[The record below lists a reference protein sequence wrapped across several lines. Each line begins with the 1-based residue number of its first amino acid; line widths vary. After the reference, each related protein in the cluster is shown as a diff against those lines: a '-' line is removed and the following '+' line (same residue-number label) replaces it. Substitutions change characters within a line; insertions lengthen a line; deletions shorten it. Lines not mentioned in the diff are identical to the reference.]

1 MRSAHPPHAMQH
13 PCNLPLVL
21 IGSRCR
27 TGNGAGTAQPS
38 PGKRQKRPTP
48 KRGAAAQRAQ
58 RSAVVEQFAPAS
70 VAGVVQESSALK
82 GKLIYF
88 VPSYSRARHSKAELE
103 AIVARLGGKVR
114 IQKGSGNGSEGVIH
128 HCKYCTLVPKAAV
141 KNFGIV
147 IMTLRQFTVV
157 SITPCMPPVQV
168 TQNHIPWVDLIIA
181 QNAPAKRET

>member
-1 MRSAHPPHAMQH
+1 MLTDSE
-13 PCNLPLVL
+13 C
-21 IGSRCR
+21 C
-27 TGNGAGTAQPS
+27 TGTGGDTAQPS

-58 RSAVVEQFAPAS
+58 RSAVVEQFVPAS

-114 IQKGSGNGSEGVIH
+114 IQKGSGNGNG
-128 HCKYCTLVPKAAV
+128 
-141 KNFGIV
+141 
-147 IMTLRQFTVV
+147 
-157 SITPCMPPVQV
+157 
-168 TQNHIPWVDLIIA
+168 
-181 QNAPAKRET
+181 